1 LPIGRPIANTQIYI
15 LDKYMR
21 LCPTGVAGELY
32 IGGAGVAAGY
42 LNDPEQT
49 AARFVPDPFSANSG
63 SCLYRTGDL
72 ARYLPD
78 GNVEFLG
85 RADLQVKVR
94 GYRIELGEIESALSE
109 HPLVRQAIVVL
120 RHDGDRERLVAYV
133 TSSNLRTG
141 NTAELT
147 DFLKER
153 LPDYMVPA
161 PIIVMRSFPTTP
173 NGKVDRAA
181 LPAPEDQANRVII
194 APQTFVELELAKIWA
209 SLLKLEELSVHD
221 DFFDL
226 GGHSL
231 LATQVVSRVRK
242 SFEKEIP
249 LRSIFDAPT
258 IAKLA
263 AVIEATPSATM
274 VDLQLLESIESL
286 SDEEAERLL
295 EDQR

>member
-1 LPIGRPIANTQIYI
+1 MNPF
-15 LDKYMR
+15 
-21 LCPTGVAGELY
+21 PTGVAGELY

-42 LNDPEQT
+42 LNDPDQT
-49 AARFVPDPFSANSG
+49 AARFVPDLFSATPG
-63 SCLYRTGDL
+63 FRLYRTGDL

-85 RADLQVKVR
+85 RSDLQVKVR
-94 GYRIELGEIESALSE
+94 GYRIEPGEIEAVLSE
-109 HPLVRQAIVVL
+109 HPLIGQAVVL
-120 RHDGDRERLVAYV
+120 LRSDGGRERLVAYV
-133 TSSNLRTG
+133 TGSRLRPA
-141 NTAELT
+141 NTAEIT
-147 DFLKER
+147 EFLKQR

-161 PIIVMRSFPTTP
+161 PIVVMRALPTTP

-181 LPAPEDQANRVII
+181 LPEPDAQRVDRVVI
-194 APQTFVELELAKIWA
+194 APQTLVETELARIW
-209 SLLKLEELSVHD
+209 SGLLEIEELSVHD

-231 LATQVVSRVRK
+231 LATQVVSRIRK
-242 SFEKEIP
+242 AFNKDIP

-263 AVIEATPSATM
+263 GVIEAATTADS
-274 VDLQLLESIESL
+274 VDLQMELEAIESL

-295 EDQR
+295 GNS